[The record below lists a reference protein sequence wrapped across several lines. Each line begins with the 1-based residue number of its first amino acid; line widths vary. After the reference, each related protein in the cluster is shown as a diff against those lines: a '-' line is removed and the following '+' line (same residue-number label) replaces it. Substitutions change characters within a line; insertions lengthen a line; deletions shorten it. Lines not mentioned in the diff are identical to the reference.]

1 MIYCVMK
8 SIYIVVNLLLASFYS
23 FTLNAQTKFPT
34 IINLSGDSKLIEG
47 IIWDWSFGEQLLV
60 NTLYSDK
67 NFLLTTGFLQNDFGV
82 GVDFKILETSTAF
95 KIGPNP
101 IVQNLKINS
110 DQNGIIIL
118 NIEMRNAQGQLLK
131 MVEGPWS
138 GIQFEQ
144 NLSFASANTGI
155 YFIVIHYVVRNSIL
169 KKQIFKVIKQQ

>member
-1 MIYCVMK
+1 MK
-8 SIYIVVNLLLASFYS
+8 TLLKVVYLMMALFCSD
-23 FTLNAQTKFPT
+23 TLNAQSKYPT

-82 GVDFKILETSTAF
+82 GVDFKILETTTPF

-101 IVQNLKINS
+101 FIKNLKIHS
-110 DQNGIIIL
+110 DQSGILISK
-118 NIEMRNAQGQLLK
+118 IEINNAQGQLLK
-131 MVEGPWS
+131 IIQGPWS

-144 NLSFASANTGI
+144 TLSFTSANTGI
-155 YFIVIHYVVRNSIL
+155 YFISIHYVVGKSIL
-169 KKQIFKVIKQQ
+169 KKQIFKVIKQ

>member
-1 MIYCVMK
+1 MK
-8 SIYIVVNLLLASFYS
+8 TLLKVVYLMMALFCSDTING
-23 FTLNAQTKFPT
+23 QTKYPT

-82 GVDFKILETSTAF
+82 GVDFKILETTTPF

-101 IVQNLKINS
+101 FIKNLKIHS
-110 DQNGIIIL
+110 DQSGILISK
-118 NIEMRNAQGQLLK
+118 IEMSNAQGQLLK
-131 MVEGPWS
+131 IIQGPWS

-144 NLSFASANTGI
+144 TLSFTSANTGI
-155 YFIVIHYVVRNSIL
+155 YFIAIHYVVGRSIL
-169 KKQIFKVIKQQ
+169 KKQIFKVIKQ

>member
-1 MIYCVMK
+1 MK
-8 SIYIVVNLLLASFYS
+8 TLLKVVYLMMALFCSD
-23 FTLNAQTKFPT
+23 TLNAQSKYPT

-82 GVDFKILETSTAF
+82 GVDFKILETTTPF

-101 IVQNLKINS
+101 FIKNLKIHS
-110 DQNGIIIL
+110 DQSGILISK
-118 NIEMRNAQGQLLK
+118 IEMSNAQGQLLK
-131 MVEGPWS
+131 IIQGPWS

-144 NLSFASANTGI
+144 TISFTSANTGI
-155 YFIVIHYVVRNSIL
+155 YFISIHYVVGKSIL
-169 KKQIFKVIKQQ
+169 KKQIFKVIKQ

>member
-1 MIYCVMK
+1 MK
-8 SIYIVVNLLLASFYS
+8 ILLKVVSLIMALFCSDTING
-23 FTLNAQTKFPT
+23 QTKYPT

-82 GVDFKILETSTAF
+82 GVNVKILETTTPF

-101 IVQNLKINS
+101 FIKNLKIHS
-110 DQNGIIIL
+110 DQSGILISK
-118 NIEMRNAQGQLLK
+118 IEMSNAQGQLLK
-131 MVEGPWS
+131 IIQGPWS

-144 NLSFASANTGI
+144 TLSFTSANTGI
-155 YFIVIHYVVRNSIL
+155 YFISIHYVVGKSIL
-169 KKQIFKVIKQQ
+169 KKQIFKVIKQ

>member
-1 MIYCVMK
+1 MK
-8 SIYIVVNLLLASFYS
+8 TLLKVVYLMMALFCSD
-23 FTLNAQTKFPT
+23 TINAQTKYPT

-82 GVDFKILETSTAF
+82 GVNVKILETTTPF

-101 IVQNLKINS
+101 FIKNLKIHS
-110 DQNGIIIL
+110 DQSGILISK
-118 NIEMRNAQGQLLK
+118 IEMSNAQGQLLK
-131 MVEGPWS
+131 IIQGPWS

-144 NLSFASANTGI
+144 TISFTSANTGI
-155 YFIVIHYVVRNSIL
+155 YFISIHYVVGKSIL
-169 KKQIFKVIKQQ
+169 KKQIFKVIKQ

>member
-1 MIYCVMK
+1 MK
-8 SIYIVVNLLLASFYS
+8 TLLKVVYLMMALFCSDTING
-23 FTLNAQTKFPT
+23 QTKYPT

-82 GVDFKILETSTAF
+82 GVDFKILETTTPF

-101 IVQNLKINS
+101 FIKNLKIHS
-110 DQNGIIIL
+110 DQSGILISK
-118 NIEMRNAQGQLLK
+118 IEINNAQGQLLK
-131 MVEGPWS
+131 IIQGPWS

-144 NLSFASANTGI
+144 TLSFTSANTGI
-155 YFIVIHYVVRNSIL
+155 YFIAIHYVVGRSIL
-169 KKQIFKVIKQQ
+169 KKQIFKVIKQ